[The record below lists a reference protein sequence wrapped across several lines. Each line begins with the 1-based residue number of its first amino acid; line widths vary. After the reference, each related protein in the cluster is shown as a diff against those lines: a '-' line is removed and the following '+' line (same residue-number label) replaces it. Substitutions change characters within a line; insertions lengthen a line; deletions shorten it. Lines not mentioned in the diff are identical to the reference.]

1 MAQRPGIPNVDQ
13 SLPYGLTS
21 FLGPVKEN
29 IERLNGIHSWQDT
42 AVTLGMLVQLGI
54 ITQIQAQAMARNL

>member
-1 MAQRPGIPNVDQ
+1 MSQRPGIPSLDPNVPQ
-13 SLPYGLTS
+13 GINSI
-21 FLGPVKEN
+21 LGPVKEN